1 MEKEDVKM
9 DSVFQQLYE
18 KYHQEVFQFLF
29 YMVKNRE
36 TAEDLMQEV
45 YIKVL
50 HNYKQFEGK
59 SSEKTWLY
67 SIARNTAIDHF
78 RKQKSWKQRLFSN
91 YDWSRDTI
99 KDEQPLPEEIALVH
113 DEVKALYKS
122 LDHCNIDQRAVLIL
136 RYIQSLSIFE
146 TAKVLGWTES
156 KVKTTQ
162 HRALK
167 TVKGILEN
175 EVRKGGW
182 YDEKVTVG
190 RE

>member
-1 MEKEDVKM
+1 MN
-9 DSVFQQLYE
+9 SVFQDLYE

-50 HNYKQFEGK
+50 HSYERFEGK

-78 RKQKSWKQRLFSN
+78 RKQKTWMQRVLYNF
-91 YDWSRDTI
+91 DWSRDTI
-99 KDEQPLPEEIALVH
+99 KDSQPLPEEIAVLN
-113 DEVKALYKS
+113 DNMRTIFAS
-122 LDHCNIDQRAVLIL
+122 LDHCTVDQRMVLIL
-136 RYIQSLSIFE
+136 RFVQSLSIVE
-146 TAKVLGWTES
+146 TAEVLGWTAS

-167 TVKGILEN
+167 MVRTMLEDTEGKENHN
-175 EVRKGGW
+175 EKITM
-182 YDEKVTVG
+182 E
-190 RE
+190 